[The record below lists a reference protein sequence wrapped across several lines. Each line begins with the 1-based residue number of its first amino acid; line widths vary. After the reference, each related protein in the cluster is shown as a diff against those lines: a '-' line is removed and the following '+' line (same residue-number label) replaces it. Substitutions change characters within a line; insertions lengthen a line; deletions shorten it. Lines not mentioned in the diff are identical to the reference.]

1 MLPLSIPRDAHR
13 VRSLPRLSAPSSL
26 RRCMRCSRSAAAAPP
41 ERAIIFAAPLRS
53 ACSPAAAS
61 TLLQSALTVLHAA
74 ARAQQRLLEQLK
86 DITDGIASNSLSLEQ
101 LETLRML
108 GGQDGLTRAVD
119 KCVASAKLRRRCLL

>member
-1 MLPLSIPRDAHR
+1 MPTECAHSPAGAR
-13 VRSLPRLSAPSSL
+13 RHL
-26 RRCMRCSRSAAAAPP
+26 RCAAA
-41 ERAIIFAAPLRS
+41 LRLH
-53 ACSPAAAS
+53 APAAAS
-61 TLLQSALTVLHAA
+61 ALLQSAVTVLHAA

>member
-1 MLPLSIPRDAHR
+1 MSTSRQPRRAARRTALQAEAEQVSAAGPLSIPRDAHR

-26 RRCMRCSRSAAAAPP
+26 L
-41 ERAIIFAAPLRS
+41 PLRCCFRS
-53 ACSPAAAS
+53 G
-61 TLLQSALTVLHAA
+61 LLRADSHSAA